1 MSTNMN
7 AAVLI
12 AAMSITTILLRF
24 LPFLVFKKETPPYI
38 SYLGKVLPPAII
50 GMLVIYC
57 LKDVTPTASPYGIPE
72 LIAAACVVILQVWK
86 RNSLISIL
94 TGTVVYMDYGSREM
108 GNHKDMLS
116 CYIDTANALMEQGV
130 LLTSRIVPNGDH
142 CEASWEEQIPMFMQV
157 LFYNRE

>member
-1 MSTNMN
+1 MSSNMN
-7 AAVLI
+7 AAILI

-94 TGTVVYMDYGSREM
+94 TGTLIYMILVQM
-108 GNHKDMLS
+108 
-116 CYIDTANALMEQGV
+116 V
-130 LLTSRIVPNGDH
+130 
-142 CEASWEEQIPMFMQV
+142 F
-157 LFYNRE
+157 